1 MAKEYATQLIAVFG
15 IFMAVKMFNHM
26 CIVGILRSG
35 GDTKFCFLLDAG
47 AVWFI
52 GVLSVFLAAFVFHAP
67 FRVIA
72 LCLISEEIVKAIGG
86 LWRFL
91 SKKWLNDLVN

>member
-1 MAKEYATQLIAVFG
+1 
-15 IFMAVKMFNHM
+15 MAVRMFNYM

-35 GDTKFCFLLDAG
+35 GDTKFCFYLDAG
-47 AVWFI
+47 AVWCI

-67 FRVIA
+67 FWIIA
-72 LCLISEEIVKAIGG
+72 LCLVSEEVVKSIGG
-86 LWRFL
+86 LLRFL